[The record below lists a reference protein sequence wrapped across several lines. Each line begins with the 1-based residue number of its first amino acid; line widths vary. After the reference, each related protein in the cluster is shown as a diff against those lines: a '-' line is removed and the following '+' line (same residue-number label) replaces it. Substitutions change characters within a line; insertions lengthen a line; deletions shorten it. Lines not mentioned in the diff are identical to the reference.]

1 MGLGRSG
8 HYDRVDTDGIAPHKY
23 RILLL
28 SSSKI
33 HKSQTDT
40 DYNHV
45 FFERDGPCPL

>member
-1 MGLGRSG
+1 MGLGRSD

-33 HKSQTDT
+33 HKLQTGT
-40 DYNHV
+40 DYNHI
-45 FFERDGPCPL
+45 FYELDGPSAL